1 MENLQITGGIV
12 TGGGGR
18 RKEDYGRVPHT
29 YGPIMDLCKRTLL
42 YEGKTEE
49 EICGFTLFTEEEEEE
64 EEDDVPNDTSF
75 WVEGVRALFPADL
88 EEQPPWPSLAA
99 QQLVDKPPCQLAK
112 RFPGLIDSLVEEI
125 KGDLKAEMDSSI
137 LDAVSRR
144 VRLFSDEIASV
155 EGWRKKFTPKAVE
168 ISVIEAG
175 RVSELTND
183 IVLIFLRYKGGMLQ
197 ELQASVRDRLV
208 GRVSLRETC
217 AEQRLEIISKEGAL
231 HRAKEGI
238 FELLGLNT
246 LEERQEWEERSK
258 MTLSVIL
265 SRLQV
270 DMILGWL
277 GKQTNL
283 ELLYRASRDG
293 WRVTDFHS
301 ECDNKGATV
310 TVIKSTGGYVFGGY
324 ADVAWSSCGQWL
336 PSSNAFLFALQ
347 YPSGVAPVKMPL
359 TQAQH
364 PNAMFDNSTYGPTFG
379 GNHDIHVADN
389 SNSNSNSYTNA
400 GHAYQ
405 LPAGQNAQTFLTGA
419 RNFQAAEIEV
429 FRVTS

>member
-1 MENLQITGGIV
+1 
-12 TGGGGR
+12 
-18 RKEDYGRVPHT
+18 
-29 YGPIMDLCKRTLL
+29 
-42 YEGKTEE
+42 
-49 EICGFTLFTEEEEEE
+49 
-64 EEDDVPNDTSF
+64 
-75 WVEGVRALFPADL
+75 
-88 EEQPPWPSLAA
+88 LAA

-125 KGDLKAEMDSSI
+125 KGDLKSKADSLI

-144 VRLFSDEIASV
+144 VRLFSDEVACV
-155 EGWRKKFTPKAVE
+155 EGWHKKFTPTAVE

-175 RVSELTND
+175 SVSELTND

-293 WRVTDFHS
+293 WRATDFHS
-301 ECDNKGATV
+301 KCDNKGATV

>member
-1 MENLQITGGIV
+1 MENLQIIGGIV
-12 TGGGGR
+12 KAGGGR
-18 RKEDYGRVPHT
+18 RKEDYGRVPNT
-29 YGPIMDLCKRTLL
+29 YGPIVNLCKRSLL
-42 YEGKTEE
+42 YQGKSEE
-49 EICGFTLFTEEEEEE
+49 EICGLLSRTLDAE
-64 EEDDVPNDTSF
+64 EEDDDDHHDVPSDTSF

-125 KGDLKAEMDSSI
+125 KGDLKAKMDSLI

-155 EGWRKKFTPKAVE
+155 EGWRKKYTPEEVG

-217 AEQRLEIISKEGAL
+217 AEQRLEIISKEEAL

-238 FELLGLNT
+238 FELLGLT
-246 LEERQEWEERSK
+246 TPEERQEWKKSSK
-258 MTLSVIL
+258 MTQSVII
-265 SRLQV
+265 SWLQA
-270 DMILGWL
+270 DTILGWL
-277 GKQTNL
+277 GIHWCTLGKQTKL

-293 WRVTDFHS
+293 WRATDFHS
-301 ECDNKGATV
+301 KCDNKGATV
-310 TVIKSTGGYVFGGY
+310 TVIKSTGGYVYGGY
-324 ADVAWSSCGQWL
+324 IDLAWASNGQYRS
-336 PSSNAFLFALQ
+336 SSNAFLFALQ
-347 YPSGVAPVKMPL
+347 YPSGMAPVKMPL
-359 TQAQH
+359 TQAPH
-364 PNAMFDNSTYGPTFG
+364 PSAISR
-379 GNHDIHVADN
+379 
-389 SNSNSNSYTNA
+389 S
-400 GHAYQ
+400 
-405 LPAGQNAQTFLTGA
+405 
-419 RNFQAAEIEV
+419 
-429 FRVTS
+429 